1 MICTSKCTIHGF
13 PLSITGAHACPALD
27 AGSPPLFI
35 VYEGRSF
42 VALTRKSSALGR
54 SLRSDVRTIR
64 RPFFPPPK
72 ESGAYSDATACN
84 SPFVHRPSPTDVCSL
99 NSLELSMPGCSRP
112 TSKSRRDGHPT
123 SFGFLLEPCFINSL
137 TN

>member
-64 RPFFPPPK
+64 RSFFPPHK
-72 ESGAYSDATACN
+72 ESGTHAC
-84 SPFVHRPSPTDVCSL
+84 PSFIVYPTDVCSL